1 MAEEILSILHFLKSM
16 QAISENFKERL
27 DRLTQEDK
35 ESQAKTNELLATYRE
50 LINKLEALSFDN

>member
-1 MAEEILSILHFLKSM
+1 MAGEISPILYFYKSM
-16 QAISENFKERL
+16 QAISESFKERL
-27 DRLTQEDK
+27 NKLIQEDK